1 MNAREEERTPIASGW
16 KQERVLAAL
25 REPAAY
31 PEPPGEIRA
40 IRTHVS
46 TVFLAREVVYKVKR
60 AVRFPFLDLSTLEL
74 RRLCCEEE
82 LRLNRRLSPELYL
95 GVVPITADPDGI
107 HVGGSGEIVEYA
119 VKMRRLPEDRMM
131 ESMLRSGSLP
141 ADAIKRISEVLARFH
156 AGAER
161 GEAAAAS
168 GAPSAIARLWED
180 HFTESASL
188 VPDVLDPLQDA
199 LLRGTVRAWL
209 VRKHA
214 LLERRHRGGYIRDGH
229 GDLRCSSVCL
239 TEPIQIF
246 DCLEFSKRLRCG
258 DVASDLAF
266 LAMDLTWR
274 GRRDLA
280 DELVERYSELTRDS
294 ELEALIPFYASYR
307 ACVRAKVSAL
317 SARDAEVPP
326 TERPRFRTDAR
337 ELFALACRYAGEDRP
352 PILLVVCGLSG
363 TGKSTVAEQLA
374 RSGYGRV
381 LSTDR
386 IRKELHG
393 AAPAER
399 RTAAFEAGIYSPDA
413 TRRTYTTLAERAE
426 ALLRSGQS
434 VIADGTCSQAW
445 QRELLTGAAERAG
458 ALRFFLELTASPL
471 QTRQRLDLR
480 ERDASTESDA
490 NWAIHLSQRARWEPI
505 SLPGWDHPVVSS
517 ERSVEDVVRAAHRE
531 LSARLEP

>member
-1 MNAREEERTPIASGW
+1 MSPLAQG
-16 KQERVLAAL
+16 RVLAAL

-31 PEPPGEIRA
+31 PEATGEIRT
-40 IRTHVS
+40 ICTHVS
-46 TVFLAREVVYKVKR
+46 TVFLAGDFAYKVKR
-60 AVRFPFLDLSTLEL
+60 EVRFPFLDLSTLER

-95 GVVPITADPDGI
+95 GVVPITRDAGGTCVD
-107 HVGGSGEIVEYA
+107 GSGEIVEYA

-131 ESMLRSGSLP
+131 DAMLRSGRLP
-141 ADAIKRISEVLARFH
+141 ADAITRVSELLARFH
-156 AGAER
+156 AGTER
-161 GEAAAAS
+161 GEAVAS
-168 GAPSAIARLWED
+168 SGSPSAIAGLWED
-180 HFTESASL
+180 HFAETAPL
-188 VPDVLDPLQDA
+188 VHGVLDPFQDA

-214 LLERRHRGGYIRDGH
+214 LLERRHRDGYIRDGH
-229 GDLRCSSVCL
+229 GDLRCSSICM
-239 TEPIQIF
+239 TEPIQVF
-246 DCLEFSKRLRCG
+246 DCLEFSQRLRRG
-258 DVASDLAF
+258 DVASELAF

-280 DELVERYSELTRDS
+280 DELVQRYAELTRDRD
-294 ELEALIPFYASYR
+294 LEALIPFYASYR

-317 SARDAEVPP
+317 SARGAEIAP
-326 TERPRFRTDAR
+326 TERARFLIDAR

-352 PILLVVCGLSG
+352 PVLLVVCGLSG
-363 TGKSTVAEQLA
+363 TGKSTVSEQLA
-374 RSGYGRV
+374 RTGYGRA

-399 RTAAFEAGIYSPDA
+399 RTAPFEAGIYSPDA
-413 TRRTYTTLAERAE
+413 TRRTYTALADRAE
-426 ALLRSGQS
+426 TLLRSGHS

-445 QRELLTGAAERAG
+445 QRELLISAAQRAG

-471 QTRQRLDLR
+471 RTRQRLELR
-480 ERDASTESDA
+480 ERDPSTESDA
-490 NWAIHLSQRARWEPI
+490 SWSIHLSQRARWEPI
-505 SLPGWDHPVVSS
+505 SLPDWDHPVVSS
-517 ERSVEDVVRAAHRE
+517 ERSVEDLVRAAHRE

>member
-1 MNAREEERTPIASGW
+1 MRPFG
-16 KQERVLAAL
+16 QEGILAAL
-25 REPAAY
+25 REQAAY
-31 PEPPGEIRA
+31 PEAKGEIQM

-46 TVFLAREVVYKVKR
+46 TVFLVGDFAYKVKR
-60 AVRFPFLDLSTLEL
+60 EVRFPFLDLTTLEL

-82 LRLNRRLSPELYL
+82 VRLNRRLSPELYL
-95 GVVPITADPDGI
+95 GVVPITADAGGVQVD
-107 HVGGSGEIVEYA
+107 GSGDVVEYA

-131 ESMLRSGSLP
+131 DAMLRSGRLP
-141 ADAIKRISEVLARFH
+141 ADAITRVSELLARFH

-161 GEAAAAS
+161 GEPVAS
-168 GAPSAIARLWED
+168 SGTPSAIARLWED
-180 HFTESASL
+180 HFAETASL
-188 VPDVLDPLQDA
+188 VHGVLDPFQDA

-214 LLERRHRGGYIRDGH
+214 LLEQRHRDGYIRDGH
-229 GDLRCSSVCL
+229 GDLRCSSICL

-246 DCLEFSKRLRCG
+246 DCLEFSQRLRCG
-258 DVASDLAF
+258 DVASELAF

-280 DELVERYSELTRDS
+280 NELVRRYSEITQDRD
-294 ELEALIPFYASYR
+294 LEALIPFYASYR

-317 SARDAEVPP
+317 SADGAEVSPP
-326 TERPRFRTDAR
+326 ERARFRADAR

-352 PILLVVCGLSG
+352 PVLLVVCGLSG
-363 TGKSTVAEQLA
+363 TGKSTVAGQLA
-374 RSGYGRV
+374 QIGSERV

-393 AAPAER
+393 AAPTER
-399 RTAAFEAGIYSPDA
+399 RSAPFEAGIYSSDA
-413 TRRTYTTLAERAE
+413 TRLTYTTLADRAE

-445 QRELLTGAAERAG
+445 QRDLLTGAAERAG

-471 QTRQRLDLR
+471 RTRQRLDSR

-505 SLPGWDHPVVSS
+505 SLPDWEHPVVSS
-517 ERSVEDVVRAAHRE
+517 EQGVQEVVRAASRE
-531 LSARLEP
+531 LSGRLGP